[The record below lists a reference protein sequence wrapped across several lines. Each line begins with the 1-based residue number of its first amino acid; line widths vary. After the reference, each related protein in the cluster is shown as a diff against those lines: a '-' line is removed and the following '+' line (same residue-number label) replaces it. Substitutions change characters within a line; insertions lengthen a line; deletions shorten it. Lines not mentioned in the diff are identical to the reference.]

1 MFPVWQHSSS
11 PVVASAFAR
20 RQLAKY
26 ALAQA
31 IVSQAVVPGCQP
43 GSMAVLARHLR
54 MHGWSWDEELL
65 LTVVGHLEAEG
76 ICTVRDLVCLDL
88 SDVPHAVTWSPE
100 VRAHVLKLVS
110 SWPVRVTGCL
120 HVLVCVVRPS
130 VHRETCSKGV
140 SLKCLGSPL
149 PQHSSVQ
156 SARMSSLKS

>member
-76 ICTVRDLVCLDL
+76 ICTVRDMVCLDL

-110 SWPVRVTGCL
+110 SWPV
-120 HVLVCVVRPS
+120 
-130 VHRETCSKGV
+130 
-140 SLKCLGSPL
+140 
-149 PQHSSVQ
+149 
-156 SARMSSLKS
+156 